1 MNGKPGMWD
10 PEDSEFGCGLLVA
23 LILGAALWVSIVALA
38 RWLT

>member
-23 LILGAALWVSIVALA
+23 LILGAALWVGGIMVWRL
-38 RWLT
+38 LT